1 MAERLDHLSGDTL
14 CEYAEGLLDA
24 AARSA
29 ADGHLQSCEQ
39 CRQELRV
46 VQAYFTDMAALEP
59 VRAPADFLTKV
70 RARVERPAP
79 LKTFWNRLSN
89 PWRLIPAQLAL
100 LTLLGITILT
110 VYLQQTGGLSKN
122 DTPYTEPRSPA
133 ASLNAPASAP
143 APAATPAVSQKP
155 IQKLSDA
162 QTSDAKE
169 ELYTDDRISASQS
182 ERKRIAKSDLEKR
195 QTDLEPAAPKKRA
208 AGSASAS
215 EMGSATGAL
224 GKSRALA
231 KSEAPASEAEP
242 AALFLDYTL
251 RLAVGKDSAAFWM
264 GLQAMGAKVLR
275 DEPQNA
281 SQGHRY
287 TVSLPAA
294 MQKDLQTYL
303 TRYGSVESRKS
314 ILTSPDASEI
324 RFRISVILP

>member
-14 CEYAEGLLDA
+14 CEYAEGLLDS
-24 AARSA
+24 AARSM
-29 ADGHLQSCEQ
+29 ADRHLQSCEK

-70 RARVERPAP
+70 RARVERPTP

-143 APAATPAVSQKP
+143 APAPAQKP
-155 IQKLSDA
+155 IQKLSDT
-162 QTSDAKE
+162 QTSNAKE
-169 ELYTDDRISASQS
+169 ELYTDDRISTSQS
-182 ERKRIAKSDLEKR
+182 ERKQIAKLELQKR
-195 QTDLEPAAPKKRA
+195 KTNLEPAAPKEMV
-208 AGSASAS
+208 AGSSS
-215 EMGSATGAL
+215 ESLMGSATGAL
-224 GKSRALA
+224 GRGRALT

-242 AALFLDYTL
+242 AALFLDYSL

-275 DEPQNA
+275 DEHQNA
-281 SQGHRY
+281 SQGHSY

-294 MQKDLQTYL
+294 MQKDLQAYL

-314 ILTSPDASEI
+314 ILSSPDVGEI
-324 RFRISVILP
+324 RFRLSVILPY

>member
-1 MAERLDHLSGDTL
+1 MAELLDHLSGDTL

-24 AARSA
+24 VARSA
-29 ADGHLQSCEQ
+29 ADVHLQSCEK

-46 VQAYFTDMAALEP
+46 VQTYFTDMAALEP

-143 APAATPAVSQKP
+143 APAQKP
-155 IQKLSDA
+155 IQKLSDT
-162 QTSDAKE
+162 QTSNAKE
-169 ELYTDDRISASQS
+169 ELYTDDRISTSQS
-182 ERKRIAKSDLEKR
+182 ERKQIAKLELQKR
-195 QTDLEPAAPKKRA
+195 KTNLEPAAPKEMV
-208 AGSASAS
+208 AGSSS
-215 EMGSATGAL
+215 ESLMGSATGAL
-224 GKSRALA
+224 GRGRALA

-242 AALFLDYTL
+242 AALFLDYSL

-275 DEPQNA
+275 DEHQNA
-281 SQGHRY
+281 SQGHSY

-294 MQKDLQTYL
+294 MQKDLHTYL

-324 RFRISVILP
+324 RFRLSVILP